1 MAYFDGAER
10 QRLSTFPTREEAEP
24 SRRSCSHPVRLMG
37 GALSPGRN
45 VLGIVKELQERL
57 EKGQA
62 IEKRA

>member
-1 MAYFDGAER
+1 MPRQLVAASEVVQIVLAPGAK
-10 QRLSTFPTREEAEP
+10 
-24 SRRSCSHPVRLMG
+24 LMG